1 MFNLRLPP
9 VLLAIVV
16 SAPALLAGSLAAQAD
31 YQRAGYVAL
40 LELIVIS
47 IAGAIAAQRKL
58 D

>member
-16 SAPALLAGSLAAQAD
+16 SAPALLAGRLAAQGD

-40 LELIVIS
+40 LELFVIS
-47 IAGAIAAQRKL
+47 IAGAIAAQRTL

>member
-9 VLLAIVV
+9 VLLAILV
-16 SAPALLAGSLAAQAD
+16 SAPALLAGRLVAQGD

-40 LELIVIS
+40 LEVLVIS
-47 IAGAIAAQRKL
+47 IAGAIASQRTL

>member
-16 SAPALLAGSLAAQAD
+16 SAPAVLAGRLAAQAD
-31 YQRAGYVAL
+31 YQRAGHVAL
-40 LELIVIS
+40 IELFVIS
-47 IAGAIAAQRKL
+47 IAGALAAQRKL